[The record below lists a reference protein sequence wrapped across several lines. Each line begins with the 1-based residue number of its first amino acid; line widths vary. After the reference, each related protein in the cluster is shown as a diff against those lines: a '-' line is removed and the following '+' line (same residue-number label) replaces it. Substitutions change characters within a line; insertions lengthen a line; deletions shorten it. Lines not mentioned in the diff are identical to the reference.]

1 MEVINSILPVFMVI
15 IAGKFLY
22 FVKLTGD
29 DFLQGADRL
38 TYYFFFPVMLFW
50 KTSSGDQVSGEDL
63 LFSVVCITVVFLVFV
78 LGLSL
83 IRVFRIRRFQAGS
96 FLQSCFR
103 FNTYVGMALVITA
116 LSDECVR
123 IFSILIGFVIPF
135 INVISVVS
143 LIGFSSRRVSFAE
156 QVRITL
162 KSLFTNPLIIAC
174 FSGMAVSGFVDGFP
188 DFMENTFRL
197 VSYAALPV
205 ALVSIGG
212 GFHFQGIRTHVR
224 SALTASTVKLI
235 VLPATG
241 FVFLKIFG
249 FSTSYVQTGMVFF
262 SLPCAT
268 SSYILSSQLNSDT
281 ALASAAIVLSTLLSF
296 FTMSVVISFI

>member
-1 MEVINSILPVFMVI
+1 MEVLNSILPVFMVI
-15 IAGKFLY
+15 IAGRFLY

-38 TYYFFFPVMLFW
+38 TYYFLFPVMLFW
-50 KTSSGDQVSGEDL
+50 KTSSGDQVSGQDL
-63 LFSVVCITVVFLVFV
+63 LFSFVCIMVVFLVFL
-78 LGLSL
+78 LGLL
-83 IRVFRIRRFQAGS
+83 IIRFSRISRFQAGS

-143 LIGFSSRRVSFAE
+143 LIAFSNRQVSFSE
-156 QVRITL
+156 QLRFTM

-174 FSGMAVSGFVDGFP
+174 FSGMAASGFVGDFP
-188 DFMENTFRL
+188 GFMESTFRL
-197 VSYAALPV
+197 ISYAALPV

-212 GFHFQGIRTHVR
+212 GFSLKGVR
-224 SALTASTVKLI
+224 SYMGAALGASAVKLL
-235 VLPATG
+235 VLPAAG
-241 FVFLKIFG
+241 FVCLQTFG
-249 FSTSYVQTGMVFF
+249 FSTPYIQTGMVFF

-268 SSYILSSQLNSDT
+268 SIYILSSQLNSDT
-281 ALASAAIVLSTLLSF
+281 ELASATIVLSTLLSF
-296 FTMSVVISFI
+296 FTMSAVIGFI